1 LVEGQIPLDVALA
14 RLKPLF
20 EDASILKIAH
30 NMKHDLLVLSRYGID
45 VAPIDDA
52 MLMSYAL
59 DSGRRD
65 HRLEELARNYCGHDA
80 LTFASVAGAGA
91 IFSALPALLSQRRRN
106 SAEQADISAP
116 WRVLKP
122 RLLAGA

>member
-1 LVEGQIPLDVALA
+1 MVEGQIPLDAALA

-20 EDASILKIAH
+20 EDAAILKIAH

-59 DSGRRD
+59 DSD
-65 HRLEELARNYCGHDA
+65 
-80 LTFASVAGAGA
+80 VAIIVSKSWRA
-91 IFSALPALLSQRRRN
+91 IIAAMTL
-106 SAEQADISAP
+106 
-116 WRVLKP
+116 
-122 RLLAGA
+122 